1 MPLISVVIPTFNR
14 REKVVKAIDSVLLQS
29 YQEIEI
35 LVIDDESHDESL
47 AFLTQ
52 RYKCNNKVQII
63 SQKHQGVSNARNLG
77 IAKAK
82 GEWIAFLDSDD
93 LWKADKLALQIHHLN
108 KYPQY
113 KFGYHNEIW
122 LRNDI
127 RVNPVSRYCKLGGD
141 IFNASLSTCII
152 ATSTVIIHKSIFL
165 EIGNFDG
172 SLPACE
178 DYDLWLR
185 ILAKHPVLFLDEYLT
200 IRNAGH
206 ADQLSMQYVAMDR
219 FRIQSL
225 KNLLANIHVSSLQ
238 RQSITEI
245 LKHKVQ
251 ILFKGAKK
259 HQNSDLLELLSNQYS
274 NYL

>member
-93 LWKADKLALQIHHLN
+93 L
-108 KYPQY
+108 
-113 KFGYHNEIW
+113 
-122 LRNDI
+122 
-127 RVNPVSRYCKLGGD
+127 
-141 IFNASLSTCII
+141 
-152 ATSTVIIHKSIFL
+152 
-165 EIGNFDG
+165 
-172 SLPACE
+172 
-178 DYDLWLR
+178 
-185 ILAKHPVLFLDEYLT
+185 
-200 IRNAGH
+200 
-206 ADQLSMQYVAMDR
+206 
-219 FRIQSL
+219 
-225 KNLLANIHVSSLQ
+225 
-238 RQSITEI
+238 
-245 LKHKVQ
+245 
-251 ILFKGAKK
+251 
-259 HQNSDLLELLSNQYS
+259 
-274 NYL
+274 